1 VSGSQI
7 GDFGWSLATTELR
20 LAASGQ
26 IKLRVLDGYRDLKE
40 VKKAA

>member
-1 VSGSQI
+1 
-7 GDFGWSLATTELR
+7 LLR
-20 LAASGQ
+20 SGQ

>member
-1 VSGSQI
+1 VVLLL
-7 GDFGWSLATTELR
+7 FGLLC
-20 LAASGQ
+20 SGQ